1 MHLVMIVL
9 RGAQKIIG
17 LDWST
22 TAREKTVFNNQRAI
36 EREKVREKME
46 LTAQQK
52 RVINRALKAAALE
65 SAAKEFKE
73 TEKEKA
79 IEILGVQSGK
89 FESNCGVIQS
99 QERTELDWNMG
110 ELETLIMK
118 GTIPLTLFLQHVK
131 ANASL
136 KMVLGEALTEKVTF
150 KRPVTYWLLK
160 PNETTKAQAFAS
172 LENIE

>member
-1 MHLVMIVL
+1 MEIGKIVFNKPT
-9 RGAQKIIG
+9 RYI
-17 LDWST
+17 
-22 TAREKTVFNNQRAI
+22 ARES
-36 EREKVREKME
+36 ERRME
-46 LTAQQK
+46 LSAQQK

-65 SAAKEFKE
+65 SAAKEFKD

-79 IEILGVQSGK
+79 IEALGVPSGK
-89 FESNCGVIQS
+89 FESNNGVIQS

-110 ELETLIMK
+110 ELEKLIMG

-131 ANASL
+131 AQSSL
-136 KMVLGEALTEKVTF
+136 KTNLGEALTEKVTF

-172 LENIE
+172 LENID